1 MHVIAGMEDPA
12 VIQQIPALLKDQAA
26 PEPLSLLPSVRAPPA
41 GLLG

>member
-12 VIQQIPALLKDQAA
+12 VIQQILAHLQDQAA
-26 PEPLSLLPSVRAPPA
+26 PEPLSRLPAVRAPPA